1 MTIFNMKIIYVPSVT
16 FLTVVLMNVQV
27 SCGVSLG

>member
-1 MTIFNMKIIYVPSVT
+1 MKIIYFPSTT
-16 FLTVVLMNVQV
+16 FLTVVLMNVQI